1 MLDFLGKSSCGLVN
15 VLVILSFMLCW
26 PFIKQIEAI
35 TVNKKFFFKF
45 VSLVFVLLGDALMC

>member
-15 VLVILSFMLCW
+15 VLVILPFMLCW
-26 PFIKQIEAI
+26 PFIKQIEVI

>member
-15 VLVILSFMLCW
+15 VLAILPIMLCW
-26 PFIKQIEAI
+26 PFIKQIEVI

>member
-15 VLVILSFMLCW
+15 VLVILPFMLCW
-26 PFIKQIEAI
+26 PFIKQIEVI

-45 VSLVFVLLGDALMC
+45 VSLVVVLLGDALMC